1 MMTMDSGLTGDVMVI
16 EAETAVCVFCVDL
29 QITAS
34 LQLIHKYSKR
44 NATASSVSSL
54 EDDNDGNLW

>member
-1 MMTMDSGLTGDVMVI
+1 
-16 EAETAVCVFCVDL
+16 
-29 QITAS
+29 
-34 LQLIHKYSKR
+34 LIHKYSKR